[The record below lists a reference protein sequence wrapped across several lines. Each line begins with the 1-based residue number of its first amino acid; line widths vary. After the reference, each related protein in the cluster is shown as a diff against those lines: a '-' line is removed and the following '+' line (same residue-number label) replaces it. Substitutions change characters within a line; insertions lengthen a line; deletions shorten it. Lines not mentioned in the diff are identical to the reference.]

1 MINKIINIA
10 KLSQFTQDSRI
21 KSFNTTLPIL
31 LQVLKKT
38 NSGYLLK
45 LGNSTLE
52 ARSANE
58 LQIGAKYWA
67 MVRESSVGEM
77 LISKLIKQPEI
88 INIAKNTSLKFEI
101 EEFRAMLESR
111 QFITK
116 FSEILL
122 DKSIN
127 TNIKDDFSF
136 LTNSLLALKQDIINL
151 VIKEEGKDILLQFRK
166 PKNAKIDFSAVFNNL
181 GMLEGSIY
189 DNDKVLLKVQY
200 ENVRQ
205 ILLNNANKLSSFSEV
220 VIVLD
225 ENVRLLYNMEQE
237 RILEA

>member
-151 VIKEEGKDILLQFRK
+151 VIKDGGKDILLQFRK